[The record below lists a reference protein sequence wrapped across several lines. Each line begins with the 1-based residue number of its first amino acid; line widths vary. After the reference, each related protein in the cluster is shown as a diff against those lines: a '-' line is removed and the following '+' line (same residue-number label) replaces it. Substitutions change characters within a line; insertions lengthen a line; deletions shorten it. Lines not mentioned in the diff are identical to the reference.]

1 MQTISLSS
9 SLPPLICFQYFP
21 QLHLFLLFNYL
32 GIASQGYQG
41 KQVTSWFSLQPRT
54 CGRKY
59 FALKARVIGKPVISD
74 FILFSVA
81 LHCANIIEGK
91 MYLLS
96 VQRQM
101 NQEKRLS
108 VALICVAH
116 KHLSTVHSAVMH
128 EEGCVCLIIYFFN
141 KCSASPLLFLVSRNS
156 GCATWSSKSSVS
168 SNRHLSR
175 RSSSASER
183 TLRIRKLGSRRS
195 GPSRVRWNRN
205 VSAMANWVSSLT
217 LNSRL
222 DAC

>member
-96 VQRQM
+96 VQRKM
-101 NQEKRLS
+101 NQEKLLS
-108 VALICVAH
+108 VALIRVAH
-116 KHLSTVHSAVMH
+116 KHLSSVHSAVMH
-128 EEGCVCLIIYFFN
+128 EEGCVCLIIYIFLTSALLPL
-141 KCSASPLLFLVSRNS
+141 CSFLSLGTAAALLEAARAASAATGIWAGEAPAPQREHWES
-156 GCATWSSKSSVS
+156 G
-168 SNRHLSR
+168 
-175 RSSSASER
+175 SSAQEGPGPQ
-183 TLRIRKLGSRRS
+183 GSGGTETS
-195 GPSRVRWNRN
+195 QQWQTGWVR
-205 VSAMANWVSSLT
+205 
-217 LNSRL
+217 
-222 DAC
+222 